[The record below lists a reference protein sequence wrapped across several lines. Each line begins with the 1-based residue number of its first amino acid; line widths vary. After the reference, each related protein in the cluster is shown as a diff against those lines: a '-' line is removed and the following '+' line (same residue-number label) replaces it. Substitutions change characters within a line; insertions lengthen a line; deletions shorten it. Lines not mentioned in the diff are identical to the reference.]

1 MCGAQTAGLSQL
13 LTAVP
18 VYVRVAL
25 VLHDCCRAR
34 PYSHFTFGVSFV
46 GSFWLTLYCMRRVG
60 QPSRTLTDV
69 PVELCVRHVRCV
81 VPSFRTQTVALRSVC
96 GSNPKAVTPRRDN
109 IRVTCTART
118 DGWVVSTPNCRARMR
133 VALVL
138 NDRCPVVTRVLRSRT
153 LTPRY
158 HRRLFLL

>member
-46 GSFWLTLYCMRRVG
+46 GSFCSTLYCMRRVE

-81 VPSFRTQTVALRSVC
+81 VPSFRTQTIALRSVY
-96 GSNPKAVTPRRDN
+96 GSNPKAVTPPRGETIYGLHVRRAQTPGLSQLL
-109 IRVTCTART
+109 I
-118 DGWVVSTPNCRARMR
+118 VVPVC
-133 VALVL
+133 VL
-138 NDRCPVVTRVLRSRT
+138 PS
-153 LTPRY
+153 
-158 HRRLFLL
+158 F